1 MNRREKF
8 AAWFVALPK
17 GKKFAASLVLASTV
31 IAGPALIAQMLFA
44 HSPSSP
50 WGEDPVRVHCGDR
63 YTVVYQDDPI
73 WDRPDPARAEEMC
86 DRAWGRA

>member
-1 MNRREKF
+1 MNRRDRF

-17 GKKFAASLVLASTV
+17 GKKFAASLVLTSTV
-31 IAGPALIAQMLFA
+31 ILGPTLTAQTLFA

-50 WGEDPVRVHCGDR
+50 WDEDPVRVQCGDR

-73 WDRPDPARAEEMC
+73 WDRPDQAEEMC